1 MKVHY
6 KKTIVELIEDEIK
19 KATAQGLEIKF
30 IELTHLEW
38 ECLFRAIDIGLLPK
52 LKGTPKSSTEVN
64 YYTIKLI
71 QETRY
76 V

>member
-19 KATAQGLEIKF
+19 NATAQGLEIKF
-30 IELTHLEW
+30 IELTYLEW
-38 ECLFRAIDIGLLPK
+38 ECLFRAIDRGLIPE

-64 YYTIKLI
+64 YCSIKLI